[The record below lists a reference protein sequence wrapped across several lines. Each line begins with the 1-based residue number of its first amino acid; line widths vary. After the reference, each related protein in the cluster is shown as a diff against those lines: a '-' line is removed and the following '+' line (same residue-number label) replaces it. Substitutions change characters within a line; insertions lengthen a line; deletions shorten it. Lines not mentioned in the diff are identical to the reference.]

1 MDRVKRFWNNLS
13 IRTVLVIYTIFF
25 MLLATFLTAV
35 TLGLLS
41 KTEGDITRRYDK
53 TEYTVFRDD
62 AGREVPMS
70 IGVPDLV
77 EEYTLQDQAKLV
89 VVHIA
94 QIATIPVYFGGG
106 ILLAAF
112 LFYRNKLKKPIALIN
127 RSARKIAE
135 SDLDFSLRYDSKD
148 EMGKL
153 CASLETMRQALEENN
168 RSMWRMMEERKRL
181 NAAFAHDLRTPL
193 TVLRGYAD
201 FLCQYV
207 PEGKVGQEKLL
218 ATLSSISRHTQRLEN
233 YVQTMSETNKLEDVE
248 IRAKKIRVS
257 DLTGQIASTVEALK
271 AQSAVEI
278 SVVNR
283 TSVEYVCADAQVV
296 LRVVENLLAN
306 ALRFARQR
314 VEIVLSLESGN
325 LIIEVADDGDGFTP
339 EALREA
345 ARPYYREGAVEPGR
359 VHFGLGLYICKTLCE
374 RHGGQLVWC
383 NGAQGGSRVTASFL
397 TANES

>member
-25 MLLATFLTAV
+25 MLLATFLTAA
-35 TLGLLS
+35 TLGILE
-41 KTEGDITRRYDK
+41 KVDRAIVERYEVYDF
-53 TEYTVFRDD
+53 TVFRDD

-70 IGVPDLV
+70 IGVDKL
-77 EEYTLQDQAKLV
+77 EYTPQDRIKAV

-127 RSARKIAE
+127 RSAHKIAE

-168 RSMWRMMEERKRL
+168 RSLWRMMEERKRL

-218 ATLSSISRHTQRLEN
+218 ATLSSISRHTLRLES
-233 YVQTMSETNKLEDVE
+233 YVHTMSETNKLEDVE
-248 IRAKKIRVS
+248 IRAEKIRVS
-257 DLTGQIASTVEALK
+257 DLTGQIASAAEALK

-278 SVVNR
+278 SIVNR
-283 TSVEYVCADAQVV
+283 ISAESVCADAQVV
-296 LRVVENLLAN
+296 LRVVENLLSN
-306 ALRFARQR
+306 ALRFAHER
-314 VEIVLSLESGN
+314 VEIGLCLEDPH
-325 LIIEVADDGDGFTP
+325 LIAEVADDGHGFTP

-345 ARPYYREGAVEPGR
+345 ARPYFREGAVEPGR
-359 VHFGLGLYICKTLCE
+359 AHFGLGLYICKTLCE
-374 RHGGQLVWC
+374 RHGGWLSWC
-383 NGAQGGSRVTASFL
+383 NRGQGGARVTAKFL
-397 TANES
+397 CTTES

>member
-25 MLLATFLTAV
+25 MLLATFLTAA
-35 TLGLLS
+35 TLGILE
-41 KTEGDITRRYDK
+41 KVDRAIVERYEVYDF
-53 TEYTVFRDD
+53 TVFRDD

-127 RSARKIAE
+127 RSAHKIAE

-148 EMGKL
+148 EMGRL
-153 CASLETMRQALEENN
+153 CASLETMRQALETSQ

-218 ATLSSISRHTQRLEN
+218 ATLSSISRHTLRLES
-233 YVQTMSETNKLEDVE
+233 YVHTMSETNKLEDME
-248 IRAKKIRVS
+248 IRAEKIRVS
-257 DLTGQIASTVEALK
+257 DLSGQIASAAEALK
-271 AQSAVEI
+271 AQLAVEI
-278 SVVNR
+278 SIVNR
-283 TSVEYVCADAQVV
+283 ISAEYVCADAQVV
-296 LRVVENLLAN
+296 LRVVENLLSN
-306 ALRFARQR
+306 ALRFAHER
-314 VEIVLSLESGN
+314 VEIGLCLEGAN
-325 LIIEVADDGDGFTP
+325 LIAKVADDGDGFTP

-383 NGAQGGSRVTASFL
+383 NGVQGGGRVTASFL

>member
-25 MLLATFLTAV
+25 MLLATVSTFV
-35 TLGLLS
+35 TLGILS
-41 KTEGDITRRYDK
+41 RTEGTISGRYEK
-53 TEYTVFRDD
+53 YEYSVFRDNT
-62 AGREVPMS
+62 GREVGMA
-70 IGVPDLV
+70 IGVP
-77 EEYTLQDQAKLV
+77 ERFEYTPRDRFKLV
-89 VVHIA
+89 SIHIA
-94 QIATIPVYFGGG
+94 QVATIPVYYGGG

-112 LFYRNKLKKPIALIN
+112 LFYRNKLKKPIELIN

-135 SDLDFSLRYDSKD
+135 SDLEFSLRYDSKD

-153 CASLETMRQALEENN
+153 CASLETMRQALETSQ

-207 PEGKVGQEKLL
+207 PEGKVGQEKLI

-248 IRAKKIRVS
+248 IRTEKIRVS
-257 DLTGQIASTVEALK
+257 DLTGQIASTAEALR
-271 AQSAVEI
+271 AQSTVEI
-278 SVVNR
+278 SIMNR
-283 TSVEYVCADAQVV
+283 ISAEYVCADAQVV

-306 ALRFARQR
+306 ALRFARER
-314 VEIVLSLESGN
+314 VEIGLSLEGGN
-325 LIIEVADDGDGFTP
+325 LIIEVADNGDGFTP

-345 ARPYYREGAVEPGR
+345 ARPYYREGTVEPGHI
-359 VHFGLGLYICKTLCE
+359 HFGLGLYICKTLCE
-374 RHGGQLVWC
+374 RHGGQLAWF
-383 NGAQGGSRVTASFL
+383 NQMQGGAQVTAQFL
-397 TANES
+397 SAHES